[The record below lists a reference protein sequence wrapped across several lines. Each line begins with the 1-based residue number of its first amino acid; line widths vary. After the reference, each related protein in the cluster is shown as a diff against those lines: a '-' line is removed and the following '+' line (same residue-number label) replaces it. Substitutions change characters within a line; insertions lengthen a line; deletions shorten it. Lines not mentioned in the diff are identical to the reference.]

1 MKKSSHDIERFRQ
14 AATFLIQTFALLARA
29 QFCLRQKPVWMTGS
43 GIQKQKCANSC
54 AANQRPAPKSSLD
67 FCAAKCRPCFTG
79 GKRGLRSEKRRMA
92 FLVSPSAPQFWSR
105 QKPCRC
111 STKKRYSVKSVLR
124 GRTLL
129 LLPAPHHSPT
139 KKALPKPAVRRK
151 GLGKALFFP
160 SNGRFHRRENP
171 PELFAI
177 HSSFLHYSLL
187 YLFAISHTAAT
198 SFSTSAAVLK
208 APRLHR
214 TAPSS
219 KVPSWAWA
227 EGAQ

>member
-1 MKKSSHDIERFRQ
+1 MKNPSHDIERFRQ
-14 AATFLIQTFALLARA
+14 AATFLIQTFAVLARA

-105 QKPCRC
+105 QKPCPC
-111 STKKRYSVKSVLR
+111 STKKRYSIKSILR
-124 GRTLL
+124 EEPFSFFLRRTT
-129 LLPAPHHSPT
+129 PPQ
-139 KKALPKPAVRRK
+139 KKALPKPFRRTA

-171 PELFAI
+171 PKLFI
-177 HSSFLHYSLL
+177 LHFSFLHSSFFIPSL
-187 YLFAISHTAAT
+187 FIPISFLPLPSPTPPPPA
-198 SFSTSAAVLK
+198 FP
-208 APRLHR
+208 PRR
-214 TAPSS
+214 RC
-219 KVPSWAWA
+219 
-227 EGAQ
+227 